1 MKRDPPNWDQIVREL
16 KAMPP
21 VDPAAP
27 GRIVQEIRGRE
38 RRGWGAVARGWLL
51 RKRRVMVAPLP
62 AMVGAAAVIVVLAVL
77 LRGAGPSPG
86 EAGPEASS
94 FGKHPTQ
101 FMVVAQEAT
110 RVAVVGDFN
119 GWDPTTHPLEQVSP
133 GVWSAVVPLE
143 PGRHTY
149 AYVVDGEQWIPD
161 SLAARAPEDEF
172 GGRNSVLLVAE
183 GL

>member
-1 MKRDPPNWDQIVREL
+1 MKREPPSWDQIVREL
-16 KAMPP
+16 KAIPP

-27 GRIVQEIRGRE
+27 ERIVQEVRALE
-38 RRGWGAVARGWLL
+38 RRGWGATAREWLL
-51 RKRRVMVAPLP
+51 RKRRVMIAPLP
-62 AMVGAAAVIVVLAVL
+62 VVAGAAAVIVVLAVL
-77 LRGAGPSPG
+77 LRGTGPSTG
-86 EAGPEASS
+86 ESVAGAPS

-101 FMVVAQEAT
+101 FMVVAQEAAH
-110 RVAVVGDFN
+110 VAVVGDFN
-119 GWDPTTHPLEQVSP
+119 GWDPTAHPLEQTSP
-133 GVWSAVVPLE
+133 GVWSLVVPLE